1 MDACSRALHRSQAFT
16 PHPLPDQSMAF
27 GDAATAIFCGISPYI
42 KRSIKVRLV
51 AGYFAGQ
58 AQTIIGETMIQMIF
72 PFLAWFKDYD
82 AGKFKIDFLAGLTVA
97 LVLIP
102 QSMAY
107 AQLAGLPAYY
117 GLYAAFLPPM
127 VAALFGSSR
136 QLATGPVAVVSLMSA
151 ASLAPLATA
160 GSAQFIAYSITLALT
175 VGIFQFSLGVLRLG
189 LVVNFLSH
197 PVVNG
202 FTNAA
207 AIIIASSQFSKFF
220 GVSVD
225 SATHHYET
233 MVRVVQAAMDY
244 THLPT
249 LLYGIC
255 AVAVMVVLKKINPR
269 IPNVLVAVAIAT
281 LISYFTGY
289 NNDAKVDISAIHSP
303 VLAEKIAEFNQA
315 ALELD
320 TLGAERTALGLQI
333 DEEIK
338 RLPKGHAK
346 SVELIQMQS
355 QAELLG
361 LKISEAKEHCHVLR
375 SELRLMKFAGA
386 KENDSLSLY
395 PKNAVPAGINTDGNT
410 WRLKVGNSPLKTT
423 ELLMM
428 GGGAVVGKIP
438 EGLPKFTIP
447 ELSLKSFMKLLPT
460 AIIISLLGFM
470 EAIAI
475 AKAMA
480 AKTGQKLDPNQ
491 ELIGQGLA
499 NIFGSI
505 GSSYSVSGSFSRSA
519 VNLQAGAVSGISSV
533 VTSVMVVI
541 TLLFFTPLLYHLPQ
555 AVLAAVIMMAVIGL
569 VNVKG
574 FIHSWKAQWY
584 DGAISILSFLVTL
597 YFAPHL
603 DKGIMVGVGLSMV
616 VFLYKSMRPVVARLS
631 MNEEN
636 VLKCAEH
643 YRLKGC
649 RHISV
654 VRFDGALFFANASY
668 LDEQVAKFRTEQPDI
683 RYILLD
689 ARGINDMDASGEE
702 ALEMLCKRVRSAKIG
717 FAMCGVKG
725 QVLKVMER
733 TGLIEEIGKEHMY
746 ADSKAAVAALIE
758 RIHNGTDL
766 PKAGCDNCPLTQ
778 YIPANSN

>member
-1 MDACSRALHRSQAFT
+1 
-16 PHPLPDQSMAF
+16 
-27 GDAATAIFCGISPYI
+27 
-42 KRSIKVRLV
+42 
-51 AGYFAGQ
+51 
-58 AQTIIGETMIQMIF
+58 MILKIF
-72 PFLAWFKDYD
+72 PFLDWFKDYNL
-82 AGKFKIDFLAGLTVA
+82 GKFKIDFLAGLTVA

-107 AQLAGLPAYY
+107 AQLAGLPPYY

-151 ASLAPLATA
+151 ASLEPLATA
-160 GSAQFIAYSITLALT
+160 GSHEFIAYSIVLALT

-220 GVSVD
+220 GVYVD
-225 SATHHYET
+225 KAEHHYET
-233 MVRVVQAAMDY
+233 MISVAKAAIDY
-244 THLPT
+244 THFPT
-249 LLYGIC
+249 LLYGIA
-255 AVAVMVVLKKINPR
+255 AVAIMVILRKINPR
-269 IPNVLVAVAIAT
+269 IPNVLVAVAIT
-281 LISYFTGY
+281 TIISWASGY
-289 NNDAKVDISAIHSP
+289 NNDVRVPVSSIQLQGIAGKVDTFNEVVATITE
-303 VLAEKIAEFNQA
+303 LGEKRAK
-315 ALELD
+315 
-320 TLGAERTALGLQI
+320 LGLQL
-333 DEEIK
+333 DEIK
-338 RLPKGHAK
+338 KQLGKHAK
-346 SVELIQMQS
+346 SPELIDL
-355 QAELLG
+355 QALIQ
-361 LKISEAKEHCHVLR
+361 KISLQIADAKDEGEMLR
-375 SELRLMKFAGA
+375 SELRSMKFAGVNQ
-386 KENDSLSLY
+386 EGTYTFY
-395 PKNAVPAGINTDGNT
+395 PKDNIPQGITTDGNI
-410 WRLKVGNSPLKTT
+410 WRMRVGNSALKLDSV
-423 ELLMM
+423 LLE
-428 GGGAVVGKIP
+428 GGGAIVGKIP
-438 EGLPKFTIP
+438 EGLPQFTIP
-447 ELSLKSFMKLLPT
+447 ELTIKSFFKLLPT

-499 NIFGSI
+499 NMLGSI
-505 GSSYSVSGSFSRSA
+505 GSSYAVSGSFSRSA
-519 VNLQAGAVSGISSV
+519 VNLQAGAVSGVSSV

-574 FIHSWKAQWY
+574 FIHAWKAQWY
-584 DGAISILSFLVTL
+584 DGAISVLSFIITL

-603 DKGIMVGVGLSMV
+603 DKGIMVGVALSMT
-616 VFLYKSMRPVVARLS
+616 VFLYKSMRPVVASLS
-631 MNEEN
+631 LNEEN
-636 VLKCAEH
+636 VLKSADY

-668 LDEQVAKFRTEQPDI
+668 LDEQVAKFRTEQPDL

-702 ALEMLCKRVRSAKIG
+702 ALELLCKRVRSAGLG

-725 QVLKVMER
+725 QVLSVMER
-733 TGLIEEIGKEHMY
+733 TGLLNEIGKEHLF
-746 ADSKAAVAALIE
+746 ADSKAAVAEIID
-758 RIHNGTDL
+758 RVHKGTDL
-766 PKAGCDNCPLTQ
+766 PKAGCSGCPLTQ
-778 YIPANSN
+778 YIPADTQ